1 VVLVDSKL
9 LATIIAV
16 AKKEAGTQVRD
27 LSALEAKVEKQ
38 LQAFHKRSPILETP
52 SFSIKGGSLYCT
64 WSSGLTLDFGNIVG
78 PQGPQGIQ
86 GPTGA
91 TGASGAHGKDGLAG
105 VDGVHGKQGL
115 DGAVGAAGKSG
126 LDGKDGKTGPKG
138 LQGPKGAPG
147 NKGDSGIAGLPGVA
161 GADGLKGLDGYDG
174 EDGVGISKVW
184 IDDNY
189 HLTIQLTSGI
199 ILDVG
204 YTRGKAG
211 TSSSKGGRVTGYTGG
226 GGTGGNSAA
235 LNISSVAYVNG
246 NLILTR
252 FDGTEIDSGP
262 FPISTTLTWIDYVQN
277 WKVVPS
283 QIGTTSDGSVFSYE
297 YTTST
302 FYRLVPNGT
311 TLLLDSFYTSWDA
324 ATSVL
329 DGFILDR
336 SMNV

>member
-1 VVLVDSKL
+1 MDAKL
-9 LATIIAV
+9 LATIIAI
-16 AKKEAGTQVRD
+16 AKKESQGY
-27 LSALEAKVEKQ
+27 LSDFSKLDSKVDSQLKALEVKLEGQLRALHKVD
-38 LQAFHKRSPILETP
+38 PITETP
-52 SFSIKGGSLYCT
+52 GFVLHNGCLHCT
-64 WSSGLTLDFGNIVG
+64 WPSGRSSNLG
-78 PQGPQGIQ
+78 PVLGKDGKD
-86 GPTGA
+86 GKDGA
-91 TGASGAHGKDGLAG
+91 TGKDGIKGKD
-105 VDGVHGKQGL
+105 
-115 DGAVGAAGKSG
+115 G
-126 LDGKDGKTGPKG
+126 LDGKDG
-138 LQGPKGAPG
+138 AAAA
-147 NKGDSGIAGLPGVA
+147 AGRDGVA
-161 GADGLKGLDGYDG
+161 GKQGLTGAVGPRGEPGQDGKQGVPGKAGKDAERGAQGLPGLDGYDG

-199 ILDVG
+199 VLDVG
-204 YTRGKAG
+204 YTRGKTGA
-211 TSSSKGGRVTGYTGG
+211 SSSKGGRVTGYTGG
-226 GGTGGNSAA
+226 GGTGGNNTSLSISSAA
-235 LNISSVAYVNG
+235 YVDG
-246 NLILTR
+246 SLILTR
-252 FDGTEIDSGP
+252 YDGTTIDTGP

-283 QIGTTSDGSVFSYE
+283 QIGTTADGSVFSYE